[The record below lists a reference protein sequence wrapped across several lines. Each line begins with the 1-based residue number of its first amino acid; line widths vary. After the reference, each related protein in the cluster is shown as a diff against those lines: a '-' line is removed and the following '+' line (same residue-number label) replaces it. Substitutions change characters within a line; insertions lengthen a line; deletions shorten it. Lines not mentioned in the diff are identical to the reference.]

1 MVQTG
6 LCRSGGSGL
15 SYSYMRA
22 PVKALVNPLAAAAVL
37 LALAGCGLVETGAT
51 AASGGA
57 SAAEQAKEA
66 KQTEAKLQQQINAAY
81 QQDAAQRKAA
91 EAQTQ

>member
-1 MVQTG
+1 MK
-6 LCRSGGSGL
+6 S
-15 SYSYMRA
+15 
-22 PVKALVNPLAAAAVL
+22 LVSS
-37 LALAGCGLVETGAT
+37 LALAALLLPLSGCGLAETGVT
-51 AASGGA
+51 AAAGGE
-57 SAAEQAKEA
+57 SAAQQAKEA